1 MTVTGPVGPEG
12 AGPGTVTRIIEPGA
26 AAKLNVTFD
35 PIGRKGKI
43 RKIISVYSN
52 DPVRPVQQVSI
63 YATVEHSVRVRPAL
77 RMETILFSAK
87 CRKCHADQGRGEKG
101 KFLYDAICAFCHG
114 MRGEGW
120 SARAFKKRSDSHVR
134 SWIAFGKPGTGM
146 AGYSRAR
153 GGPLDGKQIESLVDY
168 IRVLTARLGD

>member
-1 MTVTGPVGPEG
+1 MTGPVGLDGSKPG
-12 AGPGTVTRIIEPGA
+12 AATRIIEPGA

-43 RKIISVYSN
+43 RKIVSVYSN
-52 DPVRPVQQVSI
+52 DPARPVQEVNV
-63 YATVEHSVRVRPAL
+63 YATVKHSIKVRPTL
-77 RMETILFSAK
+77 RMETILFSK
-87 CRKCHADQGRGEKG
+87 RCRKCHAEQGRGEKG

-120 SARAFKKRSDSHVR
+120 STRPFKKRSDSYVR

-146 AGYSRAR
+146 AGYSKSR
-153 GGPLDGKQIESLVDY
+153 GGPLDAGQIESLVSY
-168 IRVLTARLGD
+168 VQRLAASPRE